1 MSNPRFGEAKATED
15 YLPGAVGLP
24 ADGRGRVD
32 SARTRRRISQIVLY
46 ALLIIGA
53 LIALLPML
61 WMLSASLMPTGEASM
76 YPPRLMPSKV
86 TFSHY
91 GELFT
96 RLNLGRY
103 LFNSALI
110 AFVVT
115 GISLVINSMAGYAFA
130 KLRFRGRDRTFR
142 ILSLGLVLPV
152 QVAMLPLFLLMKNL
166 HLINT
171 YWGVI
176 IPGMASIFGIFLI
189 RQYALSIPD
198 DMLDAARIDGAS
210 ELRIYWS
217 VVVPGILPILATL
230 AIWTFL
236 ATWNDFMW
244 PLIVLSDEAHYTLP
258 VALANLSGE
267 HVMDTELMMAGSV
280 LTVIPVLA
288 VFLFLQ
294 RYYIQGVMAGSV
306 KG

>member
-1 MSNPRFGEAKATED
+1 VTAPRRELIT
-15 YLPGAVGLP
+15 
-24 ADGRGRVD
+24 
-32 SARTRRRISQIVLY
+32 TIVLHTVLVLGAIV
-46 ALLIIGA
+46 ALM
-53 LIALLPML
+53 PMA
-61 WMLSASLMPTGEASM
+61 WMLSASVMPTGEATA
-76 YPPRLMPSKV
+76 YPPRFLPSRV
-86 TFSHY
+86 TLEHY
-91 GELFT
+91 EQLFT
-96 RLNLGRY
+96 RLDLGRY
-103 LFNSALI
+103 LFNSAFL
-110 AFVVT
+110 AFTVT
-115 GISLVINSMAGYAFA
+115 ATSLVINSMAGYAFA

-142 ILSLGLVLPV
+142 LLSLGLVLPV
-152 QVAMLPLFLLMKNL
+152 QVAMLPLFLLMKQL
-166 HLINT
+166 GLVNT

-210 ELRIYWS
+210 ELTIYWK

-244 PLIVLSDEAHYTLP
+244 PLIVLSDASHYTLP

-267 HVMDTELMMAGSV
+267 HVQDTELMMAGSV
-280 LTVIPVLA
+280 LTVLPVLA

-294 RYYIQGVMAGSV
+294 RFYIQGIMAGSV